1 MAVRERWESPY
12 HEGERSGR
20 QGPVVVNTV
29 PHTHLHLSLLHP
41 VAGGVIQ
48 QTHDP
53 AGDKVGGGQK
63 QNNGRRGQL
72 LSHSCLHLIGDVRDS
87 AATSFFFF
95 FL

>member
-53 AGDKVGGGQK
+53 AGDKVGEE
-63 QNNGRRGQL
+63 
-72 LSHSCLHLIGDVRDS
+72 
-87 AATSFFFF
+87 
-95 FL
+95 

>member
-1 MAVRERWESPY
+1 MAVRERWDSPY
-12 HEGERSGR
+12 HKGEGSGR

-53 AGDKVGGGQK
+53 AGNKVGGK
-63 QNNGRRGQL
+63 
-72 LSHSCLHLIGDVRDS
+72 
-87 AATSFFFF
+87 
-95 FL
+95 